1 MGKKPDGPPYIDYY
15 ISMLLGYCH
24 GPVDQF
30 LQLTVKDKTLF
41 EEDGSESYVEQAVIP
56 INEPELFGGN
66 LREGGLV
73 GTMEYMPGGITQ
85 LSPQSLAERVGLTPE
100 TMPGFRGQAALW
112 FHGDDNSGA
121 KGFKVGSNSPS
132 VPGIE
137 ARFRRASRTLNNN
150 VPVILSP
157 DEKRHNSNPANMIWE
172 CFTNEVW
179 GMSGLA
185 SQLDE
190 GSFNDAAATLN
201 DENFGMSL
209 LWDVQSQIE
218 EFVQNILNHI
228 NGIYFFNPFTGK
240 GVLKLLRDDYDV
252 DSLPE
257 LGPDNCKLDAFRR
270 PLWGETTNEIV
281 LSWTNPNTEETE
293 TVSFQDL
300 GNIAMQGDVSSD
312 TRDFSGIRDR
322 RLAGDV
328 CSRELR
334 QAAAPLASAKIRVNR
349 KVQTFLPGAVF
360 AFRWPERDI
369 ERVILRVFNIE
380 WGTVDGSEITLNCV
394 EDIFG
399 LPYAKFEEPGGTTWE
414 PPGKDPDDP
423 VLFDNVEMLFRA
435 TPYSLLSA
443 HAPFFAGYKF
453 DDTTYNQIGINTY
466 VLPTD
471 AQFDL
476 GSYLLYRP
484 GVDTLGEEDWKLIGE
499 KSIVGHTTLNTAIGE
514 GVTTTIKLDAMI
526 GPGNWPREK
535 FMGFFVGGD
544 EFSDELF
551 TFVART
557 EGGDWIIRRGILDTI
572 PRAWPAGTKV
582 IVQSTSYNGYDF
594 TERFADTAERYRIK
608 LRTSLGVSELRPA
621 VNTNRPDRPYRPYRP
636 ANVKVVDTMFGLS
649 DQGQFIDPAI
659 TDMFE
664 NTHEP
669 RAWTVH
675 CSWSRRNRFAEDKS
689 WLAWD
694 DADVTP
700 EEDQT
705 TEIIIYA
712 GEEEI
717 DRIVGI
723 TGTSYDLDLI
733 AHTGRLTSLRL
744 KFISRRPHPDVPEGL
759 ESLQGITIR
768 LRLYY
773 KGYGLDYGYLW
784 GGWPEL
790 DEGIMTDIEDAN
802 MVGLLGRMDGE
813 LDND

>member
-1 MGKKPDGPPYIDYY
+1 MGKKPDGPPYINYY

-30 LQLTVKDKTLF
+30 MQLTIKDKTIF
-41 EEDGSESYVEQAVIP
+41 EEDGSESYTEQAVIP
-56 INEPELFGGN
+56 INEPDLFGGN

-85 LSPQSLAERVGLTPE
+85 LAPQSLADRVGLTPT
-100 TMPGFRGQAALW
+100 TMPGFRGQAVLW

-121 KGFKVGSNSPS
+121 KGFRVGSNSPS
-132 VPGIE
+132 VPAIE
-137 ARFRRASRTLNNN
+137 ARFRRASRTLDNN
-150 VPVILSP
+150 VPIILSP
-157 DEKRHNSNPANMIWE
+157 DETRHNSNPANMIWE
-172 CFTNEVW
+172 CFTDTTW
-179 GMSGLA
+179 GMSGVA
-185 SQLDE
+185 SQLDMA
-190 GSFNDAAATLN
+190 SFNAAAQTLN

-209 LWDVQSQIE
+209 LWDVQSPIE
-218 EFVQNILNHI
+218 DFVQNILNHI

-257 LGPDNCKLDAFRR
+257 LGPDNCVLDTFRR
-270 PLWGETTNEIV
+270 PLWGETINEIT
-281 LSWTNPNTEETE
+281 LSWTNPKTEDDETI
-293 TVSFQDL
+293 TFQDL
-300 GNIAMQGDVSSD
+300 GNIAMQGDVSPD
-312 TRDFSGIRDR
+312 TRDFAGIRDR
-322 RLAGDV
+322 ALAGDV

-334 QAAAPLASAKIRVNR
+334 QAAAPLASAKIKVDRR
-349 KVQTFLPGAVF
+349 KQTFLPGDVF

-369 ERVILRVFNIE
+369 ERIIMRVLDID
-380 WGTVDGSEITLNCV
+380 WGTVDNALITLNCL

-399 LPYAKFEEPGGTTWE
+399 LPYAKFEEPSGTTWE

-423 VLFDNVEMLFRA
+423 LFEGFEYMFRA
-435 TPYSLLSA
+435 TPYSLLA
-443 HAPFFAGYKF
+443 THAPFFGGYTF
-453 DDTTYNQIGINTY
+453 DDTTYNLIGINSY

-484 GVDTLGEEDWKLIGE
+484 GIDTLGDETWNFIGE
-499 KSIVGHTTLNTAIGE
+499 KWVVGHTALAQAIGE
-514 GVTTTIKLDAMI
+514 GVTTTIKLDTMI
-526 GPGNWPREK
+526 GPGDWPREK
-535 FMGFFVGGD
+535 FMGFFVGAD
-544 EFSDELF
+544 EFTDELF

-557 EGGDWIIRRGILDTI
+557 EEGDWIIRRGILDTI

-582 IVQSTSYNGYDF
+582 IIQSTAYNGYDF
-594 TERFADTAERYRIK
+594 TERFADTSERYRFKI
-608 LRTSLGVSELRPA
+608 RTSLGISEFSPPVST
-621 VNTNRPDRPYRPYRP
+621 VRPDRPYRPYRP
-636 ANVKVVDTMFGLS
+636 ANVKIVDTMFGLS
-649 DQGQFIDPAI
+649 DEGQFIDPADV
-659 TDMFE
+659 DMFK
-664 NTHEP
+664 NRHEP
-669 RAWTVH
+669 RTWQVH
-675 CSWSRRNRFAEDKS
+675 CSWSRRNRFTEDKS

-700 EEDQT
+700 EIDQT

-712 GEEEI
+712 GDEEI

-723 TGTSYDLDLI
+723 TGTSYDLDLT

-759 ESLQGITIR
+759 ESLQGVTIK

-773 KGYGLDYGYLW
+773 KGFGSDYDYLW
-784 GGWPEL
+784 GGWPDLE
-790 DEGIMTDIEDAN
+790 ENFMTDIEDAN